1 MCVCGVI
8 FRKILFAVYRFGITF
23 WWPTEGWCIQDYTRR
38 GLGPLRAGPGQHQVK
53 KKYQSRKQQIGSPK
67 DKTVHSQQPLC
78 LFMYSV
84 VYLLIPN
91 SYFVLPPSLATVRL
105 FSISVSTRMIFITSL
120 NELTSLSKWF
130 SDFFFK
136 FTFPRVWFYYNI
148 LFLSLVQ
155 GYFIVIDLCMFLDV
169 ILS

>member
-53 KKYQSRKQQIGSPK
+53 KKYQSRKQQIGPPK

-78 LFMYSV
+78 LFMYMYINHDGV
-84 VYLLIPN
+84 QVLGEMVAFPATILDHIP
-91 SYFVLPPSLATVRL
+91 LA
-105 FSISVSTRMIFITSL
+105 SP
-120 NELTSLSKWF
+120 ELQLARASCTMS
-130 SDFFFK
+130 
-136 FTFPRVWFYYNI
+136 
-148 LFLSLVQ
+148 
-155 GYFIVIDLCMFLDV
+155 
-169 ILS
+169 